1 MSPFTNAAYVS
12 SGNDEQRSIPEI
24 LDIVRDI
31 VSRKIE
37 FIRSIQMEVSN
48 EANETP
54 IPITVYLF
62 TLNSDSTEKTLIT
75 TPCIKEEFNLQTEI
89 IPFNIP
95 FNIPGW

>member
-1 MSPFTNAAYVS
+1 MSPAPFTNAAYVS
-12 SGNDEQRSIPEI
+12 SGNDAHMPIPEI
-24 LDIVRDI
+24 LNIVRDI
-31 VSRKIE
+31 VSDNIE

-75 TPCIKEEFNLQTEI
+75 TPCFQEEFNNRTD
-89 IPFNIP
+89 NIP